1 MKKYKLRIYVISGP
15 DKGDLDHE
23 EFFDSI
29 EELNKRYN
37 ELFDYN
43 LFSLN
48 PTAWVRNEN
57 NYRIISGY

>member
-1 MKKYKLRIYVISGP
+1 MDQTRGNV
-15 DKGDLDHE
+15 DHE

-29 EELNKRYN
+29 EELDKRYN

-48 PTAWVRNEN
+48 PTAWVGNGN
-57 NYRIISGY
+57 DYRRISGY